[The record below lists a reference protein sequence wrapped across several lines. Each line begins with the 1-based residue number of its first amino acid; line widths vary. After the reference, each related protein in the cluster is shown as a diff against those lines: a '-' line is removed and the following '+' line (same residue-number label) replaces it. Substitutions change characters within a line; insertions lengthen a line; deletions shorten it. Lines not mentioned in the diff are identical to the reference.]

1 MSRFGKQQL
10 HELYYYLKLNRS
22 LEEELVRLFRAGK
35 LVGTL
40 PISTGQEALGLG
52 AAYTLEAGDFF
63 SSAIPSNGALLA
75 RGVRPYEIL
84 SHFMAKETSATR
96 GRDGS
101 LQLGDLERGLVGP
114 SGHLA
119 THLGVMAGVGYAAKV
134 QKKDSVALAMVSNR
148 AVATGD
154 FHEGLNFAAVHD
166 VPLVVVVEKTP
177 VGSRAPATHAP
188 AGQHHYERL
197 KAYGL
202 PTVMVDGNDVLQV
215 LQVVDAAVKRARS
228 GKGPSVIE
236 ASVAG
241 RSRFSMREDVFSLWN
256 DAGDDADR
264 QESALKDEELS
275 DPVEQFEA
283 FLIEHA
289 QIQPGEQEVIL
300 SRVASVIAEDV
311 ARAEQEPASMV
322 NGVTAAAAVTPVS
335 DEVFHQTSTPV
346 KGGSS

>member
-35 LVGTL
+35 LVGAL
-40 PISTGQEALGLG
+40 PISTGQEALSLG
-52 AAYTLEAGDFF
+52 AAYPLETCDFF
-63 SSAIPSNGALLA
+63 SSAIPCNGALLA
-75 RGVRPYEIL
+75 RGVRPYEVL
-84 SHFMAKETSATR
+84 SHFMGKQASPTH

-101 LQLGDLERGLVGP
+101 IQFGDVGRGLVGP

-134 QKKDSVALAMVSNR
+134 QKKDSVALAMVSDR

-154 FHEGLNFAAVHD
+154 FHEGVNFAVVHD

-188 AGQHHYERL
+188 AGQRHYERL

-215 LQVVDAAVKRARS
+215 LQVVDAAVDRARS
-228 GKGPSVIE
+228 GKGPSLIE
-236 ASVAG
+236 ASAAG
-241 RSRFSMREDVFSLWN
+241 RSRFSMREDVFPLQREVGAAN
-256 DAGDDADR
+256 EDDGQQKLALGDDA
-264 QESALKDEELS
+264 LT

-283 FLIEHA
+283 FLVEHA
-289 QIQPGEQEVIL
+289 QIQRGEQEVIL
-300 SRVASVIAEDV
+300 ARVASVIGEDV
-311 ARAEQEPASMV
+311 ARAEQEPAPMV
-322 NGVTAAAAVTPVS
+322 TEATPVG
-335 DEVFHQTSTPV
+335 DGVFHQTSAPV
-346 KGGSS
+346 ESGSS

>member
-10 HELYYYLKLNRS
+10 HELYYFLKLNRS

-52 AAYTLEAGDFF
+52 AAYPLEARDFF
-63 SSAIPSNGALLA
+63 SSAIPTNGALLA

-84 SHFMAKETSATR
+84 SHFMGKQSSPTH

-101 LQLGDLERGLVGP
+101 IQFGDLERGLVGP

-119 THLGVMAGVGYAAKV
+119 THLGVMAGIGYAAKM
-134 QKKDSVALAMVSNR
+134 QKKDSVALAMVSDR

-154 FHEGLNFAAVHD
+154 FHEGLNFAAVHE
-166 VPLVVVVEKTP
+166 VPLVVVVEKKP
-177 VGSRAPATHAP
+177 VGLRAPATHAP
-188 AGQHHYERL
+188 AGRNHYERL

-215 LQVVDAAVKRARS
+215 LQVVDAAVERGRS
-228 GKGPSVIE
+228 GKGPSLIE
-236 ASVAG
+236 ASTAG
-241 RSRFSMREDVFSLWN
+241 RSRFSMREDVFPLQGEAGAAN
-256 DAGDDADR
+256 DDD
-264 QESALKDEELS
+264 DEQKMAPEDDELS

-283 FLIEHA
+283 FLGEHA
-289 QIQPGEQEVIL
+289 QIQREEQEVIL
-300 SRVASVIAEDV
+300 ARVASVIAEDV
-311 ARAEQEPASMV
+311 ARAEQEPASMLT
-322 NGVTAAAAVTPVS
+322 GGAPGS
-335 DEVFHQTSTPV
+335 DQVFHHTSTSV
-346 KGGSS
+346 ESSSN